1 MSEHRAQLLWQHD
14 GSDFLAR
21 AYTRNHRISFPGGE
35 HYLASS
41 AVDYGGD
48 AAAIDPEAA
57 FTASL
62 SSCHMLTFLALA
74 AVKGFV
80 VERYE
85 DDAVG
90 VLGKNEEGRMA
101 MTEVRLAPRVQFA
114 GQAPDAAQLAQ
125 LHERAHR
132 GCFIAN
138 SVKTPVNVLPRD

>member
-21 AYTRNHRISFPGGE
+21 AYTRSHQISFPGGE
-35 HYLASS
+35 RYRATS
-41 AVDYGGD
+41 AVEYGGD
-48 AAAIDPEAA
+48 AAAVDPESS
-57 FTASL
+57 FVASL

-80 VERYE
+80 VERYA

-90 VLGKNEEGRMA
+90 VLGKNDEGRMA
-101 MTEVRLAPRVQFA
+101 MTEVRLSPQVSFSGNAPS
-114 GQAPDAAQLAQ
+114 PEQLAQ

-138 SVKTPVNVLPRD
+138 SVKTPVQVIARD